1 MSPQLNTTYLPIL
14 KGKAGELRALGE
26 LGAEERR
33 QLLPLI
39 DGPPEG
45 VEFGMEDEEK
55 WLQIETVEEAVSGYA
70 AKILAAWDSLDPCLV
85 DLAGFDPSLRLGDG
99 AHPLSAFFAEARA
112 VDLAAVPVTGLE
124 RDAAQVAAVREA
136 CETWPPLGAA
146 IRLRGPAL
154 ADPGALAS
162 ALTRLLGRIG
172 LEAPEVDLLIDL
184 GALLGSETERLAAT
198 LPGLIAALPDP
209 EGWRSFALCSGAFPF
224 ELGSLIKKNETGEL
238 PRRDWQLWREL
249 IGSGGPARLPSFG
262 DYAATRADWPS
273 AFDPFEMSISGKIV
287 YTTPE
292 HWVVVKGE
300 DLKKDSRQYHRLA
313 RRLRDHPDFLAATH
327 CPGEVK
333 VIDCAEQR
341 DGPGNPGTWV
351 TVATRH
357 HIEVV
362 SRQLASLA

>member
-1 MSPQLNTTYLPIL
+1 VSPQLDTTYSPIL

-26 LGAEERR
+26 LAAEERGA
-33 QLLPLI
+33 LLPLI

-55 WLQIETVEEAVSGYA
+55 WLQIETVDEAVSGYA
-70 AKILAAWDSLDPCLV
+70 TKIRAAWDSLSPCLV
-85 DLAGFDPSLRLGDG
+85 DLAGFDPSLRLADG

-124 RDAAQVAAVREA
+124 RDAAQIAAVREA
-136 CETWPPLGAA
+136 CEAWPPLGAA
-146 IRLRGPAL
+146 IRLRGPGL
-154 ADPGALAS
+154 ADLGTLAS
-162 ALTRLLGRIG
+162 ALTRLLGEIG
-172 LEAPEVDLLIDL
+172 LEPGEVDLLIDL
-184 GALLGSETERLAAT
+184 GSLLGSEAERLAAA
-198 LPGLIAALPDP
+198 LPGLITALPEP
-209 EGWRSFALCSGAFPF
+209 EAWRSVVLCSGAFPF
-224 ELGSLIKKNETGEL
+224 ELGSLVKKNETGEL

-249 IGSGGPARLPSFG
+249 VESEGPARLPSFG
-262 DYAATRADWPS
+262 DYGATRADWPS

-287 YTTPE
+287 YATPD

-313 RRLRDHPDFLAATH
+313 RRLRQHPDFLAATH
-327 CPGEVK
+327 CSGEIK
-333 VIDCAEQR
+333 VIACAEQR